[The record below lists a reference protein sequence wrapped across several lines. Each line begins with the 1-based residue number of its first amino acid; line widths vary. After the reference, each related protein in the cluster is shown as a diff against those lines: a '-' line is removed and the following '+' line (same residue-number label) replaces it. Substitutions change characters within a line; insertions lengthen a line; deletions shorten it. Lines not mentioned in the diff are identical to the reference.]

1 MVIRENLPSTL
12 GNEVRI
18 ELGRS
23 CTQGNLGKEK
33 VYSTGMLLS
42 VSHQLLNSKGKKKG
56 KLTWINKQEDKAW
69 DGKEILYFS
78 VIGHTFTIFLPIAKV
93 LHSITSEIYI
103 LLSVCIND
111 LSVKQKLESKSFLEN
126 IIHLS
131 SPNSIPGNSK

>member
-1 MVIRENLPSTL
+1 MNKRT
-12 GNEVRI
+12 
-18 ELGRS
+18 GRQS
-23 CTQGNLGKEK
+23 LMTDTE
-33 VYSTGMLLS
+33 S
-42 VSHQLLNSKGKKKG
+42 
-56 KLTWINKQEDKAW
+56 
-69 DGKEILYFS
+69 LYFS

-103 LLSVCIND
+103 LLSVCISD

>member
-1 MVIRENLPSTL
+1 MKSGLNYPGPAPGGIWVRKRFTQLWDVTL
-12 GNEVRI
+12 GLTPATEQQR
-18 ELGRS
+18 
-23 CTQGNLGKEK
+23 
-33 VYSTGMLLS
+33 
-42 VSHQLLNSKGKKKG
+42 KKKR
-56 KLTWINKQEDKAW
+56 KAYMDKRTGRQSLMT
-69 DGKEILYFS
+69 DTEILYFS

-103 LLSVCIND
+103 LLSVCISD